1 VHPLEGLPVAR
12 RRQERPPL
20 RVQQREG
27 GRQGDA
33 SDGMADEETTHERR
47 LKIFDEP
54 IIAVAPENPFLYF
67 RCHFR
72 MIVVA

>member
-1 VHPLEGLPVAR
+1 
-12 RRQERPPL
+12 
-20 RVQQREG
+20 
-27 GRQGDA
+27 
-33 SDGMADEETTHERR
+33 MADEETTHERR